1 MPQSSDA
8 WFIEWTMLEF
18 KDSRSCWKITMK
30 LLFVKAEI
38 FLVFDTY
45 PKDFVK
51 REFSQLRSHG
61 CLCQL
66 SNSIFGVFYTI
77 AGL

>member
-1 MPQSSDA
+1 MDDVGIQGLSLL
-8 WFIEWTMLEF
+8 LEDNNETIVCEGRDF
-18 KDSRSCWKITMK
+18 
-30 LLFVKAEI
+30 